1 MAWARA
7 PLPEAAA
14 AWPAAQARLP
24 RPKASPWS
32 SPCRCAPSLTSVMA
46 GVNSVPKEGMPTI
59 STGTSTHADAR
70 VGASKLTAT
79 APVSEHLI
87 GTMAPRR
94 SAARPAT
101 GDKAAS
107 NPAEARNVPAMTRAV
122 TPRCAIRSGASTSST
137 PNARPA
143 SMVSHSPT
151 PSRRSRTAV
160 KASRSPCGTAS
171 RGAGTANAAA
181 IRTPAATAALANAG
195 PVPTS
200 SAIAPT
206 TGPNSAPPTAA
217 PMAVP
222 ISSPRRSGGASVASQ
237 AIPPAQVHAP
247 PSPWTNRAESRTVAA
262 EAHPKTSVDTP
273 MRASPS
279 RTVPR

>member
-1 MAWARA
+1 VAWARA
-7 PLPEAAA
+7 PLPEAAT

-32 SPCRCAPSLTSVMA
+32 SRWCWAPSLTSVMA

-59 STGTSTHADAR
+59 STGMSTHADAS
-70 VGASKLTAT
+70 VGASRLIAT
-79 APVSEHLI
+79 APVSEYLT

-101 GDKAAS
+101 GDNAAS
-107 NPAEARNVPAMTRAV
+107 SPADARNVPAMTSPV
-122 TPRCAIRSGASTSST
+122 TPRFAIRSGASTSST

-143 SMVSHSPT
+143 SIVSHSPM
-151 PSRRSRTAV
+151 PSRRSAIAV
-160 KASRSPCGTAS
+160 KASRSPWGTAS
-171 RGAGTANAAA
+171 RGAGTANATA
-181 IRTPAATAALANAG
+181 ISSPPATAALANAG
-195 PVPTS
+195 PVPIS

-222 ISSPRRSGGASVASQ
+222 IISPRRSGGASVASQ
-237 AIPPAQVHAP
+237 ARPPAQVHAP
-247 PSPWTNRAESRTVAA
+247 PSPCANRAQSRTAA
-262 EAHPKTSVDTP
+262 TEAHPKTSVDAP
-273 MRASPS
+273 MSASPS
-279 RTVPR
+279 KTVFR